1 MRANG
6 LLDKRPRV
14 VLAGLVLFCIGLP
27 LLSAVVTGSIRIPHN
42 DDWAYFRV
50 VSHLV
55 DTGDL
60 QFLGWTEV
68 TFVGQLLWA
77 VPLAKLFGHP
87 LIPIV
92 LVNALISGVGLIFT
106 YSLARHF
113 LGTSHALLTA
123 LVVGIF
129 PGFTVPV
136 TTFMTDSAG
145 YTAQLGC
152 LILGLRALDGRGKG
166 RLLLLTGCL
175 AVGLYAFSVREFAIA
190 APVSVLIALFFEERR
205 DRRVP
210 TISIAGSGALLGAA
224 AALYWWRHT
233 FSGSSPHFF
242 GFQLGSELLVPLAQ
256 MFFTLSL
263 GLVPVVLLLA
273 TNQEGGIGRLVKPGW
288 FVSVPLLVLALL
300 SGGYPVCCS
309 DGSASVFLG
318 NVLTE
323 HGVLDNQVL
332 PGIRPTLFPFP
343 LWWILSAAA
352 VVGGSMFAG
361 RLRTMLSGWN
371 RSPRQPALLMLAIF
385 GAVTAGGVIFRGVL
399 GGPMFDRYLPPLVL
413 VAAIF
418 LLRGQRE
425 PTWTGNRGVF
435 VVTGLLAL
443 ASLILVSS
451 GHAFDVA
458 RWEAAR
464 IAVASGIPA
473 ADVDGGFEWVGYHYD
488 GIAQPGAPNRPL
500 DPGPG
505 YLDLFPQA
513 DNCAVVAAS
522 PLTDPEFDLIDSV
535 PYRSFLGLRV
545 HRMWIY
551 RFPPVCAN
559 AGTS

>member
-1 MRANG
+1 MHANG
-6 LLDKRPRV
+6 LLGNRPRAA
-14 VLAGLVLFCIGLP
+14 LAGIVLFCIGLP

-60 QFLGWTEV
+60 QFVGWTEV

-166 RLLLLTGCL
+166 RLLFLTGCL

-190 APVSVLIALFFEERR
+190 APVSVLIALFLEERH

-210 TISIAGSGALLGAA
+210 ALALAGFSALLGAA

-233 FSGSSPHFF
+233 FAGSSPHFF

-273 TNQEGGIGRLVKPGW
+273 TNQEGGIGRLAKPGW
-288 FVSVPLLVLALL
+288 FVTVPLLVLALF

-371 RSPRQPALLMLAIF
+371 RSPRQPAVLMLAIF
-385 GAVTAGGVIFRGVL
+385 GALTAGGVIFRGVL

-435 VVTGLLAL
+435 VVTGLLGL
-443 ASLILVSS
+443 ASLILASS
-451 GHAFDVA
+451 GHTFDVA

-488 GIAQPGAPNRPL
+488 GIARPGAPNRPL

-551 RFPPVCAN
+551 RFPRACAN
-559 AGTS
+559 AGMS